1 MALNVIFD
9 TDDIAAK
16 AAKIQTTASEIE
28 TQLNLLTQEMSVF
41 AESYQG
47 AGANAFQEVYA
58 RWQQTQGQIK
68 GELDEIGGALQQTG
82 QVREQV
88 ESEIAGKWTSAL

>member
-28 TQLNLLTQEMSVF
+28 TQLNLLTQEISAF

-58 RWQQTQGQIK
+58 RWQQTQGQVK
-68 GELDEIGGALQQTG
+68 EELGEIGSALQQTG

-88 ESEIAGKWTSAL
+88 ETEIAGKWTSAL

>member
-16 AAKIQTTASEIE
+16 AAKIQTIAGEIE

-41 AESYQG
+41 AETYQG
-47 AGANAFQEVYA
+47 AGANAFHEVYA
-58 RWQQTQGQIK
+58 RWGQTQGQIK
-68 GELDEIGGALQQTG
+68 EELVEIGTALQQTG
-82 QVREQV
+82 LVREQV
-88 ESEIAGKWTSAL
+88 ETEIAGKWTSAL

>member
-16 AAKIQTTASEIE
+16 AVKIQTIASEIE

-41 AESYQG
+41 AETYQG

-68 GELDEIGGALQQTG
+68 EELVEIGSALQQTG

-88 ESEIAGKWTSAL
+88 ETEIAGKWTAAL